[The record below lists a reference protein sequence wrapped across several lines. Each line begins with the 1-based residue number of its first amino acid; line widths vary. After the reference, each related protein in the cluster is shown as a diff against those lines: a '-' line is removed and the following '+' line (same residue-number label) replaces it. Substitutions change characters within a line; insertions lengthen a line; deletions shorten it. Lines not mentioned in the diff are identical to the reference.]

1 MALPE
6 KINLS
11 VPCPKGSKLIFF
23 KPFKGWANEENQN
36 NIRSNTKMKKI
47 FLFILFIC
55 SMQVF
60 SQTTDTLT
68 LDICQQKALENY
80 PLIKQKDLINK
91 TSELKLFNIAKAYLP
106 QLSLNGQAT
115 YQSAVTELPITIPGM
130 DIPTLY
136 KDQYKAT
143 LDVTEVIYD
152 GGLTSKQKKLEQ
164 VSLQSELQSL
174 ETELYKVK
182 DKVNTIYF
190 GIIAL
195 QENKKLLLVLKD
207 DIKNKLKKVESGV
220 KNGVLLQSN
229 ADVLSAEILK
239 LEQQIIELESG
250 IESGF
255 SMLGDYL
262 NTTIPETSILKLPET
277 IVSATDYENIRP
289 EIKSFELLQQKLDVS
304 KSLLDVKMIPK
315 VAGFGELGYGRPG
328 LNMLS
333 NSFDAFYLVGAK
345 VTWTLWDW
353 NQSKNDKQLIDLQ
366 SQVLTT
372 QKELFNQGIKILL
385 EKNISDIQ
393 KYKDLL
399 VKDQEI
405 IALRKKITLSAESQL
420 ENGTITATEY
430 LTELNAESTAKLN
443 METHKIQLV
452 KAQVDY
458 LTTKGKF

>member
-1 MALPE
+1 M
-6 KINLS
+6 
-11 VPCPKGSKLIFF
+11 
-23 KPFKGWANEENQN
+23 
-36 NIRSNTKMKKI
+36 NI
-47 FLFILFIC
+47 
-55 SMQVF
+55 
-60 SQTTDTLT
+60 
-68 LDICQQKALENY
+68 
-80 PLIKQKDLINK
+80 P
-91 TSELKLFNIAKAYLP
+91 
-106 QLSLNGQAT
+106 SL
-115 YQSAVTELPITIPGM
+115 YQ
-130 DIPTLY
+130 
-136 KDQYKAT
+136 DQYKAT
-143 LDVTEVIYD
+143 LDVSEVIYD

-195 QENKKLLLVLKD
+195 QENKKLLLLLKE
-207 DIKNKLKKVESGV
+207 DIKNKLAKVESGV
-220 KNGVLLQSN
+220 INGALLQSN
-229 ADVLSAEILK
+229 ADVLKAEIIK
-239 LEQQIIELESG
+239 IDEEIIELESG

-255 SMLGDYL
+255 SMLGDYV

-277 IVSATDYENIRP
+277 IVSATDYENARP

-304 KSLLDVKMIPK
+304 KSLLDVKLIPK

-333 NSFDAFYLVGAK
+333 NSFDGFYLVGAK

-353 NQSKNDKQLIDLQ
+353 NQSKNEKQLIDLQ

-372 QKELFNQGIKILL
+372 QKDLFNQGIKILL
-385 EKNISDIQ
+385 EKNISDIK
-393 KYKDLL
+393 KYQDLL

-405 IALRKKITLSAESQL
+405 IELRKKITLSAESQL

-430 LTELNAESTAKLN
+430 LTELNAESQAKLN
-443 METHKIQLV
+443 SETHKIQLV

-458 LTTKGKF
+458 LTTKGNF

>member
-1 MALPE
+1 MKRYIVLFLLINTANIFAQKSDSVFVMNCIDREKKSLGYAL
-6 KINLS
+6 KD
-11 VPCPKGSKLIFF
+11 
-23 KPFKGWANEENQN
+23 
-36 NIRSNTKMKKI
+36 
-47 FLFILFIC
+47 
-55 SMQVF
+55 
-60 SQTTDTLT
+60 DTLT
-68 LDICQQKALENY
+68 LDNCQQKALENY

-91 TSELKLFNIAKAYLP
+91 TSELKLFNITKTYLP

-130 DIPTLY
+130 DIPSLY

-143 LDVTEVIYD
+143 LDITEVIYD

-255 SMLGDYL
+255 SMLGDYI

-277 IVSATDYENIRP
+277 IVSATDYENARP
-289 EIKSFELLQQKLDVS
+289 EIKSFELLQQKLEVS
-304 KSLLDVKMIPK
+304 KSLLDVKLIPK

-353 NQSKNDKQLIDLQ
+353 NQSKNEKQLIDLQ

-393 KYKDLL
+393 KYQDLL
-399 VKDQEI
+399 VKDKEI
-405 IALRKKITLSAESQL
+405 IALREKITLSAESQL

-458 LTTKGKF
+458 LTTKGKY